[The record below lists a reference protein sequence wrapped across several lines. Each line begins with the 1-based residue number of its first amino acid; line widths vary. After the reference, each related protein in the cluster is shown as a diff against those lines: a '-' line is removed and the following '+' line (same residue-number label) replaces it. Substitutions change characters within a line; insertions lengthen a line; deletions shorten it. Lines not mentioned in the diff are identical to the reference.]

1 MRKQNKAL
9 LVLSILS
16 GMVVYPA
23 LASTGPAELRGE
35 NGSTFTMTV
44 SRESANVLMVQGD
57 RITALTS
64 KASDVPDPEKT
75 GNGAVMFSVATEKPF
90 TFVIETE
97 SGQVFSVRATPVK
110 GQGRVYR
117 IAPLSPVSHPATKV
131 WEKGNPYESLLLALS
146 KGVLTGNI
154 PDGYSLVDDK
164 ERDASFTGPVRAKRL
179 QVWDGGNL
187 RVEKY
192 RLTNPNSW
200 GLSLNERDYASRGVR
215 SVMFWPRSS
224 VLPGGATVSLYL
236 IRDLEVNP

>member
-1 MRKQNKAL
+1 MRKRNSVILMPGL
-9 LVLSILS
+9 LCLMAVNT
-16 GMVVYPA
+16 VF
-23 LASTGPAELRGE
+23 ASTGPAELRGE
-35 NGSTFTMTV
+35 NGSTFTVSV
-44 SRESANVLMVQGD
+44 SRDSANVLMVQGD

-64 KASDVPDPEKT
+64 KESDVPDPEKT
-75 GNGAVMFSVATEKPF
+75 GNGAVMFSVATDKPF
-90 TFVIETE
+90 TFIVETE
-97 SGQVFSVRATPVK
+97 SGQLFSVRATPVK

-146 KGVLTGNI
+146 KGVLTGKI

-164 ERDASFTGPVRAKRL
+164 ERDASFAGPVRAKRL

-192 RLTNPNSW
+192 RLTNTNSW

-224 VLPGGATVSLYL
+224 VLPGGATVSLYI
-236 IRDLEVNP
+236 IRSLEVNP

>member
-9 LVLSILS
+9 LVLIILS
-16 GMVVYPA
+16 GMVAYH
-23 LASTGPAELRGE
+23 ASASIGPAELRGE
-35 NGSTFTMTV
+35 NGSTFTMSV

-64 KASDVPDPEKT
+64 KASDVSAPEKT
-75 GNGAVMFSVATEKPF
+75 GNGAVMFSAAAEKPF

-97 SGQVFSVRATPVK
+97 SGQVFSVRAIPVK

-117 IAPLSPVSHPATKV
+117 ISPLSPVSHPAAKV
-131 WEKGNPYESLLLALS
+131 WEKSHSYESLLIALS
-146 KGVLTGNI
+146 KGALTGHI

-164 ERDASFTGPVRAKRL
+164 ERDAGFSGPLRAKRL

-192 RLTNPNSW
+192 QLTNPNP
-200 GLSLNERDYASRGVR
+200 GGISLHERDYASRGVR

-224 VLPGGATVSLYL
+224 VLPGGTTVSLYL
-236 IRDLEVNP
+236 IRDLEVIQ